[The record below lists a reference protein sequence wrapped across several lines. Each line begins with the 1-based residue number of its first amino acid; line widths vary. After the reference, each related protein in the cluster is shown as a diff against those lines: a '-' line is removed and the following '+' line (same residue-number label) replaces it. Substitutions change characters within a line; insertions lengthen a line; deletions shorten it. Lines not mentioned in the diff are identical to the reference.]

1 MGAARVIYWFR
12 TDLRLHDSPALHAAL
27 ELKPEV
33 LYPVWTWDPHYVYH
47 ARVSSN
53 RWRYLLDCQADVDK
67 RIKKLTG
74 SNGLLVLRGN
84 PLNVLKQALQDWKI
98 THLVFEQDT
107 DTYALSRDTQV
118 RAMAEKLG
126 VKVVSKLG
134 RTLWD
139 PIELNK
145 VHGGKPVMTLAAV
158 QKLGSQIGP
167 VPRPIEAPTSLPSA
181 GDTKLEAPKD
191 EIQDAP
197 DLNEPARGDGRVTS
211 YDQVAGPNGDYSV
224 PTMEEINIK
233 PAEGPYRGGETL
245 ALEAL
250 EAYMAD
256 KKKTATFEKPKTNPG
271 VFHPP
276 ETTLLSPHLHFGS
289 LSIRTFYWRVMDV
302 CKAYG
307 SGASKPPASL
317 EGQLLFRDMYFAAQC
332 GIDNFEQT
340 LGNAHCRYI
349 PWRLLQEPDEE
360 AEAWLEAW
368 THGRTGFPWIDAI
381 MRQLRRD
388 GWIHHL
394 ARHSVACFL
403 TRGHCY
409 IAWEKGAQVF
419 EELLI
424 DHETACNVGNWQWL
438 SCTAFFSQYYRV
450 YSPVAFGKK
459 WDKSGALI
467 REFVPELKNVPD
479 KYIYEPWLMSKVD
492 MKAAGCILG
501 QDYPKRIFDEKEQ
514 AKVALAG
521 MKEAYDAKLYGDSP
535 QIGKTK
541 SPESPV
547 KSGKKRGQQS
557 LDGFAKK
564 AKIEP
569 AEEHEANEA

>member
-1 MGAARVIYWFR
+1 
-12 TDLRLHDSPALHAAL
+12 
-27 ELKPEV
+27 
-33 LYPVWTWDPHYVYH
+33 
-47 ARVSSN
+47 
-53 RWRYLLDCQADVDK
+53 VDK
-67 RIKKLTG
+67 SIKKLTG

-84 PLNVLKQALQDWKI
+84 PINVLKQALQEWKI

-107 DTYALSRDTQV
+107 DTYAVSRDAQV
-118 RAMAEKLG
+118 TSMAEALG
-126 VKVVSKLG
+126 VKVISKLG

-139 PIELNK
+139 PIEMNKLNNGHPIMSLST
-145 VHGGKPVMTLAAV
+145 VE
-158 QKLGSQIGP
+158 KLGAQIGP
-167 VPRPIEAPTSLPSA
+167 VPRPIDAPKKLPAA
-181 GDTKLEAPKD
+181 GDTKLKEPKD
-191 EIQDAP
+191 EVQDSP
-197 DLNEPARGDGRVTS
+197 DLNAPARADGRVSS
-211 YDQVAGPNGDYSV
+211 YDQVAGPNGDFAV
-224 PTMEEINIK
+224 PTMEEINVK
-233 PAEGPYRGGETL
+233 PAEGPHRGGETIAL
-245 ALEAL
+245 AAL
-250 EAYMAD
+250 KDYMAD

-289 LSIRTFYWRVMDV
+289 LSVRKFYWDVLDV
-302 CKAYG
+302 CKSYG

-317 EGQLLFRDMYFAAQC
+317 EGQLLFRDMYFAAQY
-332 GIDNFEQT
+332 GIENFEQT

-349 PWRLLQEPDEE
+349 PWRLLHEEPDEE

-409 IAWEKGAQVF
+409 ITWEKGAQVF

-450 YSPVAFGKK
+450 YSPIAFGKK
-459 WDKSGALI
+459 WDKTGQLI

-492 MKAAGCILG
+492 MKKAGCIVG

-514 AKVALAG
+514 AKIALEG
-521 MKEAYDAKLYGDSP
+521 MKQAYDAKLYGDSA
-535 QIGKTK
+535 QIGKDKPAPK
-541 SPESPV
+541 S
-547 KSGKKRGQQS
+547 KKRGQQS
-557 LDGFAKK
+557 MDKFAKK
-564 AKIEP
+564 AKTEP
-569 AEEHEANEA
+569 DEEHEQNEA